1 MYVSHNVCLES
12 EGAASMLRILLF
24 RGGNPFLH
32 TGRSSCNFVTMVDG
46 TEEGE
51 GGERRSARMR
61 AMRVR
66 CVNRT
71 NPPHVRWCIGAGAR
85 TRWGRESNKEQTV
98 KPKRAKCKNRS
109 ERLCSMNFGL
119 IFFFSWLRERKY
131 TRRSKTASTR
141 LSIQV
146 LVTTANEKM
155 QDQISFAASD
165 FRRGVYS
172 RLLTK
177 IRLVVITRMAKPE
190 EVLIVEDENGEKK
203 TKRLD

>member
-119 IFFFSWLRERKY
+119 IFFFLVAERKKVYSKIENRLHATLHSSPCYNRERKNAGPDFVRGFGLPA
-131 TRRSKTASTR
+131 RR
-141 LSIQV
+141 V
-146 LVTTANEKM
+146 LPAVD
-155 QDQISFAASD
+155 QDPAGGDHQDGQA
-165 FRRGVYS
+165 RGGAH
-172 RLLTK
+172 RGG
-177 IRLVVITRMAKPE
+177 RER
-190 EVLIVEDENGEKK
+190 
-203 TKRLD
+203 